1 MKATREP
8 SSESGIGGTK
18 ERTHPTTHKAT
29 KGTVFS
35 FTNTAIPLEVEA
47 FIRELFRRGWSILI
61 DMFERFRKPKSE
73 SALPAEKSKKDFDR
87 YCKWLLLDTE
97 QLAGKTILD
106 VGSADSRF
114 GEYVEQHYPDTKVL
128 KLDMRSDDLESKV
141 DFFAQADKL
150 PLRAESVDL
159 ALAFAS
165 ISNSAGEYVVR
176 ALKEIFSTVKDGG
189 EIHISPI
196 FDAPF
201 EFSQERLRLVREYVR
216 DLENQDV
223 ATATWTLTSTKERTL
238 KGRRIKESEYCLII
252 KKQTVEVED

>member
-141 DFFAQADKL
+141 DFFANGELIGSATKFPFSFRFTPNSL
-150 PLRAESVDL
+150 SNLGVENTLRANAYDTVL
-159 ALAFAS
+159 
-165 ISNSAGEYVVR
+165 NRGEAEVT
-176 ALKEIFSTVKDGG
+176 F
-189 EIHISPI
+189 
-196 FDAPF
+196 
-201 EFSQERLRLVREYVR
+201 
-216 DLENQDV
+216 
-223 ATATWTLTSTKERTL
+223 
-238 KGRRIKESEYCLII
+238 RI
-252 KKQTVEVED
+252 QP